1 MTNEKPACLLLVQRQ
16 FPPDETECHT
26 DHCTSATLAEH
37 GIPAHTHTDTD
48 TQTYTHTY
56 TNSDQHSTRRPPLVG
71 SPTACVIQ
79 DLCNGVQILARHG
92 A

>member
-37 GIPAHTHTDTD
+37 GIPAHTHTHTH

-56 TNSDQHSTRRPPLVG
+56 THTPVAVWCAIVEFNVPLDTV
-71 SPTACVIQ
+71 
-79 DLCNGVQILARHG
+79 
-92 A
+92 